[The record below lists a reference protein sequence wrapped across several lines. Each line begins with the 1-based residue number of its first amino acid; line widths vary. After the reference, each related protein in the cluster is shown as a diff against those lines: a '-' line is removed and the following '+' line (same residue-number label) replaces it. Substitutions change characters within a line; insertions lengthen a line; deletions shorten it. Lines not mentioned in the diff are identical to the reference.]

1 MSNQELP
8 TTFEVEFCGNN
19 YLLTYAEI
27 TKYHYYFERR
37 MLEVDSE
44 IYMLENQEAREQ
56 DV

>member
-1 MSNQELP
+1 MSQEIP

-37 MLEVDSE
+37 MLEVDTE
-44 IYMLENQEAREQ
+44 IMIARSIQESREQ
-56 DV
+56 DD